1 MRSND
6 VSDPTENRRG
16 DNRRYA
22 FFIGCTVA
30 YKLPH
35 IEAATRR
42 VMDGLDIDPVDLP
55 FSCCPDP
62 SGVHSY
68 SSELWYTL
76 AARNLA
82 LAEEKSLDIV
92 TLCNGCYATL
102 KHCRELLKSDSR
114 LQKSINDRLKSIG
127 RRFTGESRV
136 LHFYELLHEQVGYD
150 CLQQLVVQPLTDLKI
165 AVHYGCHCLRPK
177 QADPPENAENPQW
190 LWQFVDQVLGAEA
203 VHYLDETQCC
213 GAGLREMDQD
223 TALALTRRKIRQM
236 EEAGANAILVPCP
249 TCYLQFDAGQRLLL
263 RSDNKSIHGT
273 PVFYQ
278 TELLAIAMGAAPE
291 SIGMQFH
298 MIKPD
303 LNLLRNKKANPA
315 ACAPNMIT

>member
-1 MRSND
+1 
-6 VSDPTENRRG
+6 VSDPSEKG
-16 DNRRYA
+16 DRDTARYA

-42 VMDGLDIDPVDLP
+42 IMDALNIDPVDLP

-62 SGVHSY
+62 SGIHSY

-76 AARNLA
+76 AARNLT
-82 LAEEKSLDIV
+82 LAEEQSLDIV
-92 TLCNGCYATL
+92 ALCSGCYATL
-102 KHCRELLKSDSR
+102 KHCRELLKSDMG
-114 LQKSINDRLKSIG
+114 LQKRINDRLKSVG
-127 RRFTGESRV
+127 RHFTGQSRV
-136 LHFYELLHEQVGYD
+136 LHFYELLYEQVGYNR
-150 CLQQLVVQPLTDLKI
+150 LQQLVVKPLTDLKI

-177 QADPPENAENPQW
+177 QAYPPENAENPQW

-236 EEAGANAILVPCP
+236 EEMGANAILVPCP
-249 TCYLQFDAGQRLLL
+249 SCYLQFDAGQRLLL
-263 RSDNKSIHGT
+263 RSDNKVIHGI

-291 SIGMQFH
+291 SIGIQYH

-303 LNLLRNKKANPA
+303 LNLLQNKKANPA
-315 ACAPNMIT
+315 AGAPHMIT

>member
-1 MRSND
+1 LND
-6 VSDPTENRRG
+6 LTENSRRG
-16 DNRRYA
+16 SMRYA
-22 FFIGCTVA
+22 LFIGCTVA

-35 IEAATRR
+35 IEAASRY
-42 VMDGLDIDPVDLP
+42 VMDALNIYPVDLP

-62 SGVHSY
+62 NGVHSY

-82 LAEEKSLDIV
+82 LAEKQALDIV

-102 KHCRELLKSDSR
+102 KHCRGLLKGDSR
-114 LQKSINDRLKSIG
+114 LRKRINDRLKSV
-127 RRFTGESRV
+127 RRQFTGESRV
-136 LHFYELLHEQVGYD
+136 LHFYQLLYEQVGYD
-150 CLQQLVVQPLTDLKI
+150 RLQKLVVKPLHDLKI

-177 QADPPENAENPQW
+177 QMNPPENSEHPQW
-190 LWQFVDQVLGAEA
+190 LWQFVDQVLGAET

-236 EEAGANAILVPCP
+236 EEMGANAILVPCP
-249 TCYLQFDAGQRLLL
+249 SCYLQFDAGQRLLM
-263 RSDNKSIHGT
+263 RSNNKGINGT
-273 PVFYQ
+273 AVFYQ
-278 TELLAIAMGAAPE
+278 TELLAIAMGANPE

-298 MIKPD
+298 MIKP
-303 LNLLRNKKANPA
+303 NLKLMQSKKANPA
-315 ACAPNMIT
+315 TISPTMIT